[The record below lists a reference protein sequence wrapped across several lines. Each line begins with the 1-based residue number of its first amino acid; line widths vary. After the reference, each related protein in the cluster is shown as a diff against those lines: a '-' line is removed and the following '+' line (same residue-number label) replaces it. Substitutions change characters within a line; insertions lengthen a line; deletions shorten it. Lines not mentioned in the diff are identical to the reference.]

1 MNHFNLYITSI
12 NVLLNKRIKCVYY
25 FYQQEG
31 ILSVEEAMEQAK
43 NLGIMTA
50 SEPTNDDGNGDEK
63 IFNFGVYKY
72 GRDRTSLSRR
82 ILQV

>member
-1 MNHFNLYITSI
+1 ME
-12 NVLLNKRIKCVYY
+12 
-25 FYQQEG
+25 QEG
-31 ILSVEEAMEQAK
+31 KLSVEEAMEQAK

-50 SEPTNDDGNGDEK
+50 AGEPANDENGEEK

-82 ILQV
+82 ILQVCQVCDVFSDSGISYLLKVLMKAD

>member
-1 MNHFNLYITSI
+1 
-12 NVLLNKRIKCVYY
+12 
-25 FYQQEG
+25 
-31 ILSVEEAMEQAK
+31 MEQAK

-50 SEPTNDDGNGDEK
+50 AEPANDENGEEI

-82 ILQV
+82 ILQVCQVSDVYCHQRNHAVFNS